1 MNEYTTRGNWVYVLV
16 LENGKYYV
24 GSTSNLAQ
32 RVHQHL
38 SGNGS
43 RATKRSKPQAIITLY
58 PTPTRRSAYLLESYL
73 QYLQRHT
80 HGWKPPVCSNTQELI
95 RILVMAAEHRERM
108 NTLYERRIY
117 RRTLLQLQVTVMENS
132 IRMS

>member
-80 HGWKPPVCSNTQELI
+80 HGWKPPMCCSTPELTRLI
-95 RILVMAAEHRERM
+95 VQAAEHKQYLRSRW
-108 NTLYERRIY
+108 ERRMY
-117 RRTLLQLQVTVMENS
+117 KRTLMRMQMAVLENS
-132 IRMS
+132 VRMS